1 MNKISK
7 KNIETKQY
15 INSGSAPN
23 LGCGAAPGKKF
34 PPRQF
39 LYDFWGNNDMNSPPS
54 SEVSSVI

>member
-23 LGCGAAPGKKF
+23 LGCGAAPGKIF

-39 LYDFWGNNDMNSPPS
+39 LYDF
-54 SEVSSVI
+54 